1 MHSRKRTLLLICPLA
16 FTLLAT
22 SHAQTVDYAQQ
33 IAPLWDAYC
42 IDCHS
47 ADDADGGFALD
58 TFAALV
64 KGGEEGAALVPGKA
78 DESLLVKFL
87 EGRSGRGG
95 KNEFMPPG
103 KRDKLKPEEI
113 ALIKSWINTGAK
125 GPATEAKPA
134 ARVVVTPKITPTLP
148 AKRSIQA
155 AAFSPKAQLI
165 ALGRY
170 GEVELLHPDT
180 RAVVRRLTGFTG
192 KINAVAF
199 SPDGGTIYAA
209 GGEPGI
215 VGVVRAWKTGDG
227 TPQHSFEGHLDAV
240 DALAVSPDGKVLAS
254 GAYDQKIR
262 LWDSATGRE
271 LAVLSGHNGAVN
283 GLSFRADGLVLASA
297 SADRTIKLW
306 SVPEG
311 RRLDTLSQP
320 TKEQTSVVFSADGK
334 TLFAAGADNR
344 IRVWSISAT
353 ATEGSNRLLTSRFA
367 HEGGILRL
375 SLSADGRLL
384 ASSAS
389 DRSLKLWRTADLTE
403 HELLESQPDWTA
415 ALAFTADDHLAAGRV
430 DGTWQIYGVT
440 K

>member
-1 MHSRKRTLLLICPLA
+1 MKRFPLYLA
-16 FTLLAT
+16 LLAT
-22 SHAQTVDYAQQ
+22 SHAQDVDYAKQ
-33 IAPLWDAYC
+33 IVPLWDAYC

-58 TFAALV
+58 SFAALLQ
-64 KGGEEGAALVPGKA
+64 GGEEGAALVAGKA

-103 KRDKLKPEEI
+103 KRDKLNPEEI
-113 ALIKSWINTGAK
+113 ALIKSWINAGAK
-125 GPATEAKPA
+125 GPATEAKASP
-134 ARVVVTPKITPTLP
+134 RIVVTPKITPTVP

-155 AAFSPKAQLI
+155 VAFSPKAQLI

-170 GEVELLHPDT
+170 GEVELLQPGT

-192 KINAVAF
+192 KVNAVAF
-199 SPDGGTIYAA
+199 SPNGEVVYAA

-215 VGVVRAWKTGDG
+215 VGIVRAWKTGDG
-227 TPQHSFEGHLDAV
+227 TPQHAFEGHLDAV

-262 LWDSATGRE
+262 LWDTATGRE
-271 LAVLSGHNGAVN
+271 IALLSGHNGAVN
-283 GLSFRADGLVLASA
+283 GLSFRADGKVLASA

-334 TLFAAGADNR
+334 TLFAAGADKR
-344 IRVWSISAT
+344 IRVWSISQA
-353 ATEGSNRLLTSRFA
+353 ATEGSNRILTSRFA

-375 SLSADGRLL
+375 ALSADGRLL

-403 HELLESQPDWTA
+403 HELLEPQPDWTA
-415 ALAFTADDHLAAGRV
+415 ALAFTGDGHLAAGRV
-430 DGTWQIYGVT
+430 DGTWQVYPF
-440 K
+440 KP